1 MALVSLV
8 GKGCHIELV
17 LGIFLLFDLVQKYF
31 QMELGRSSNKGIFY
45 GQTDHTGRAWV
56 SPSVLTVSKFENFD
70 PFFFNLIL

>member
-8 GKGCHIELV
+8 GKGCHVGLI

-45 GQTDHTGRAWV
+45 GQTDHTGRAG
-56 SPSVLTVSKFENFD
+56 SAPRS
-70 PFFFNLIL
+70 